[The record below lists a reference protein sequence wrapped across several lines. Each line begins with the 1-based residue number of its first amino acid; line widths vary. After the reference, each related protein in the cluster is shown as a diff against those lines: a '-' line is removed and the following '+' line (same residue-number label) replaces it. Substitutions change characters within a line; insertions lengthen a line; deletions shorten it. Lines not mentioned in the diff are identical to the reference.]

1 MSWSDFSGDADRP
14 RLSDWTLSKT
24 YWQPVTEWSTAEQSA
39 RWNYGTQ
46 KFGAQRYVYVIP
58 PNQSR
63 YINV

>member
-39 RWNYGTQ
+39 RWNYGT
-46 KFGAQRYVYVIP
+46 
-58 PNQSR
+58 
-63 YINV
+63 